1 MTSPIRVE
9 PTSCSVCG
17 TAEAAPEAK
26 GKDYLHETSDQ
37 DYTFCKCAGCGH
49 IYLNPRPVIEE
60 IGRIY
65 PAQYATFTNRFGRAD
80 SLLARIKDRVLLSRF
95 RTVEGLVPNPMRL
108 LDVGCGDGGFLHAI
122 RRKYPQAQLTGLDW
136 HFGPNIAGALKSAGI
151 ATVTGTIETAP
162 LTEEAYDVIIMNQII
177 EHVWDVRLTLNSCRA
192 ALKMGGL
199 LAIETPNPD
208 GWDRTFFRS
217 GAWGSYYWPRHL
229 NLFTKAHMTRI
240 LEESGLEVVSSNSLL
255 APPCWIYSIQFSASR
270 AGVGPWFKSLFADNN
285 ILLLA
290 VFAVL
295 DRVALCLGA
304 ETSNQQMIARRVR

>member
-1 MTSPIRVE
+1 
-9 PTSCSVCG
+9 
-17 TAEAAPEAK
+17 
-26 GKDYLHETSDQ
+26 
-37 DYTFCKCAGCGH
+37 
-49 IYLNPRPVIEE
+49 
-60 IGRIY
+60 
-65 PAQYATFTNRFGRAD
+65 
-80 SLLARIKDRVLLSRF
+80 
-95 RTVEGLVPNPMRL
+95 
-108 LDVGCGDGGFLHAI
+108 
-122 RRKYPQAQLTGLDW
+122 
-136 HFGPNIAGALKSAGI
+136 
-151 ATVTGTIETAP
+151 
-162 LTEEAYDVIIMNQII
+162 MNQII